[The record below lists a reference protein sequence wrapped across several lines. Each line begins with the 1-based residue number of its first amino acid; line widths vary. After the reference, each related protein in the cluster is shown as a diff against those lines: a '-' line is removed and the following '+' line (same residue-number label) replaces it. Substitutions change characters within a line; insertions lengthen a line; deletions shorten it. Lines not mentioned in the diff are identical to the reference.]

1 MAMKENAYQSM
12 LKRKISNILPTAIVI
27 KTDDLQGF
35 PDLIILNNYK
45 WAALEIKRSR
55 SASHRPNQNYWVD
68 RLDEMS
74 FAAFIYPENEEA
86 VLRDLERALTI

>member
-1 MAMKENAYQSM
+1 MTTKEWRKENPELAK
-12 LKRKISNILPTAIVI
+12 LGNIRDY
-27 KTDDLQGF
+27 TDLLH
-35 PDLIILNNYK
+35 LIILNNYK

-86 VLRDLERALTI
+86 VLRDLERALTT